1 MIESKTNVLW
11 IIKWDPDLGPKTKK
25 TSTKNAQRFVSDLK
39 ICISNITHPDQ
50 NAHGNHFALHPLLL
64 RSLFHTNATS
74 RGAGLISSVY
84 TRNFLIGLKADFHVY
99 FSAEYLWKILQLEK
113 RQPWQLLFTQ
123 NTILEYNHKEFLRF
137 LVLLDLW
144 MYFAI
149 QKK

>member
-1 MIESKTNVLW
+1 MIESNTNVLW

-25 TSTKNAQRFVSDLK
+25 NLNQKCSK
-39 ICISNITHPDQ
+39 ICIGFEDL
-50 NAHGNHFALHPLLL
+50 HFKYLPPRSKCTRQPFCFASLLL

-113 RQPWQLLFTQ
+113 RQPWQLIFTQ
-123 NTILEYNHKEFLRF
+123 NTILEYNHNELLRL
-137 LVLLDLW
+137 LVLRDL
-144 MYFAI
+144 
-149 QKK
+149 